1 MISTLMDMFYRTHVK
16 GTEEYEKDF
25 KKLID
30 VFLSDIAS
38 GMYVYMLMLDNTN
51 RKQEFNIVKGYRDN
65 LFNLREICKNTIP
78 DDICYS
84 LKIILDQINIHTTLL
99 RTNPETAWESTAF
112 ISLSNDIARLKFKI
126 EDFMAK

>member
-1 MISTLMDMFYRTHVK
+1 
-16 GTEEYEKDF
+16 
-25 KKLID
+25 
-30 VFLSDIAS
+30 
-38 GMYVYMLMLDNTN
+38 MLMLDNTN
-51 RKQEFNIVKGYRDN
+51 RKEEFNIVKGYRDN